1 MTIRSGHPDFLDL
14 DWTQPLEAWPAE
26 RLLAL
31 PMGRHRH
38 PIAFVPYEQAIY
50 VVKELPQAAARNE
63 HAVLRRLEALRAPA
77 VQPVGLVERPW
88 LDPTSE
94 HAAAVITRYVDFS
107 FSYRE
112 LVSGGDFGPRR
123 GQMLDGF
130 AGLLVQLHLLGCYW
144 GDCSLSNVIY
154 RYDADA
160 IDVIMLDAETAA
172 VHPRLSDGQRGED
185 LEIMIE
191 NVAGGMADLAASQG
205 LRIDAADLPLGRD
218 IADRYEALWT
228 ELHRDVTI
236 RPDET
241 YRIRERIRRLN
252 EMGFEV
258 EGVELS
264 PGSETGSQMRMR
276 LTVGGRSF
284 HARRLYEL
292 TQVDAPENQA
302 RQVLADLR
310 YHEAKHAGDGQS
322 KTVMAMR
329 WRVEVL
335 EPLLARM
342 RQTVGPGGDPVQG
355 YCDLLHHRYMLSV
368 ERQADVGNDEAFAH
382 WLASGRPGYP
392 LGE

>member
-14 DWTQPLEAWPAE
+14 DWTLPLAQWPGS
-26 RLLAL
+26 RTLAM
-31 PMGRHRH
+31 PTGRHRH
-38 PIAFVPYEQAIY
+38 PIAFVPYEHAIY
-50 VVKELPQAAARNE
+50 VVKELPLPAARNE
-63 HAVLRRLEALRAPA
+63 HAVLRRLEGLRAPA
-77 VQPVGLVERPW
+77 VVPVGLVERPW
-88 LDPTSE
+88 LPADDE
-94 HAAAVITRYVDFS
+94 DAAAVITRYAEFS

-112 LVSGGDFGPRR
+112 LISEGGFGPRR
-123 GQMLDGF
+123 NQMLDGF

-160 IDVIMLDAETAA
+160 IEVIMLDAETAA
-172 VHPRLSDGQRGED
+172 VHERLSDGQRLED
-185 LEIMIE
+185 LEIMVE
-191 NVAGGMADLAASQG
+191 NVAGGMADIAASQG
-205 LRIDAADLPLGRD
+205 RGLDAADLELGRD
-218 IADRYEALWT
+218 IEARYRGLWD
-228 ELHRDVTI
+228 ELHRDLSI

-264 PGSETGSQMRMR
+264 PGGDSGSQMRMR
-276 LTVGGRSF
+276 LRVGGRSF
-284 HARRLYEL
+284 HARRLHEL
-292 TQVDAPENQA
+292 TQLDVPENQA

-310 YHEAKHAGDGQS
+310 YFEAKLAGSGQS
-322 KTVMAMR
+322 PAVVAMR

-342 RQTVGPGGDPVQG
+342 RQVVGEGEDPVQG

-368 ERQADVGNDEAFAH
+368 DRQTDVGNDEAFAH
-382 WLASGRPGYP
+382 WLGSGRPGYP
-392 LGE
+392 LE